1 MFDSVSFTNVLGGG
15 ALIGL
20 SSLLLF
26 TLNGRIAGICGMAFS
41 LMATSLKN
49 NIWRIIFLVGL
60 VLGSAAF
67 YWLTN
72 TPLPPAP
79 DSSLGWLILGGL
91 LVGYGTS
98 MGNGCTSG
106 HGIAGI
112 ARLSPRSI
120 IATLTFMAFAIL
132 ALFIVKHVI
141 GGDI

>member
-79 DSSLGWLILGGL
+79 DSSLEWLILGGL

>member
-79 DSSLGWLILGGL
+79 DSSLGWLILGGV

-106 HGIAGI
+106 HGSA
-112 ARLSPRSI
+112 
-120 IATLTFMAFAIL
+120 
-132 ALFIVKHVI
+132 
-141 GGDI
+141 

>member
-72 TPLPPAP
+72 TPVPPAP